1 MRAFFIR
8 TDRKIQKMFRYALH
22 NGSCFAFPF
31 IKDFEQA
38 KEWPYQ
44 NKPGTSVG
52 MNFGEKN
59 EKTKSI

>member
-1 MRAFFIR
+1 
-8 TDRKIQKMFRYALH
+8 MFRYALH